1 MSENLSNVREK
12 QGEGREICVVNSHRN
27 LIVAAQQSSL
37 TVLHSYCNSFFV
49 RDVRG
54 EFGLINV
61 YLFEILS
68 AISFR
73 KLRGKWW
80 IFFCLESGNPVLKR
94 ERIFLSGGS
103 QKRLVLTDGR

>member
-1 MSENLSNVREK
+1 MQYLTIHGAI
-12 QGEGREICVVNSHRN
+12 QICRHK
-27 LIVAAQQSSL
+27 A
-37 TVLHSYCNSFFV
+37 TGFFV

-61 YLFEILS
+61 HLFEILS